1 MHAILI
7 ALTLAASGPKFID
20 DDYGKALKQAKA
32 QKKLLFVD
40 AWAPWCH
47 TCVAMKEQ
55 VFTRPAFTAFEKD
68 VVFAS
73 IDTEKT
79 KADAFLKKF
88 PIEVWPTL
96 LFIDPVKETVVLK
109 WLGSADEVQMQ
120 ALLEAARGGP
130 GALRDADD
138 ALSAGNA
145 GVAAEKYKAALD
157 AGEVKARTVLSM
169 LSAMTLAKQTEACA
183 RTAMEQM
190 PIFTN
195 AQERVAAVTWGLGC
209 AIDMPEGKQ
218 KGAILDALVRE
229 GTKALPLEGVLPD
242 DTSGLYEM
250 LVAEREAAKDEAA
263 TQKLAAQWLTFL
275 DAQATKAATP
285 GARAVFDPHRV
296 SAALASKQ
304 AEKMVE
310 PLLLSEKDFPK
321 DYNPPARLAVI
332 YRELGKFDEGFKA
345 IERALGKCKEGPRK
359 LRLFDTKASLQDKKG
374 DAAGRKKTLE
384 EAVKYAKKLPKSQ
397 VSEKRIAALEA
408 QLAPKPVSPS
418 P

>member
-1 MHAILI
+1 MHALLLSLMLS
-7 ALTLAASGPKFID
+7 ATTGPKFVE
-20 DDYGKALKQAKA
+20 DDYAKALKQARA
-32 QKKLLFVD
+32 EKKLLFVD

-47 TCVAMKEQ
+47 SCVAMKEQ
-55 VFTRPAFTAFEKD
+55 VFPRPAFAAFQKD

-79 KADAFLKKF
+79 KSAAFLEKF
-88 PIEVWPTL
+88 PIDVWPTL

-109 WLGSADEVQMQ
+109 WLGSADETQMQ

-138 ALSAGNA
+138 ALGAGNA

-169 LSAMTLAKQTEACA
+169 LSAMTLARQHEACA
-183 RTAMEQM
+183 RTTVEQL
-190 PIFTN
+190 PLFTV
-195 AQERVAAVTWGLGC
+195 AQERVAAITWGLGC
-209 AIDMPEGKQ
+209 AIDLPEGKQ
-218 KGAILDALVRE
+218 KGAMLDLLVRE
-229 GTKALPLEGVLPD
+229 ATRALPLTGVLPD
-242 DTSGLYEM
+242 DTSGLYEV
-250 LVAEREAAKDEAA
+250 LVAEREAAKDEAS
-263 TQKLAAQWLTFL
+263 TQKLATQWLAFL
-275 DAQATKAATP
+275 DAQAAQAATP

-310 PLLLSEKDFPK
+310 PLLQSEKDFPK

-332 YRELGKFDEGFKA
+332 YRDLGKFDEGLQA

-374 DAAGRKKTLE
+374 DAAGRRKTLE

-408 QLAPKPVSPS
+408 QLAAPK
-418 P
+418 